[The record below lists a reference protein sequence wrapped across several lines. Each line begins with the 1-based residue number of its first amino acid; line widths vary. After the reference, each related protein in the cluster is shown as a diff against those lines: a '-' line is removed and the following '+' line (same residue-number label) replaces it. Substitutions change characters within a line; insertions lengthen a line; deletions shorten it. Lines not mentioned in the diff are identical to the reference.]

1 MKRNRG
7 KQSNDDKSFSSK
19 WHPIFKKAV
28 DDLCYLLSR
37 GYADNS
43 SLQIVGNRYKLNKRQ
58 RNAVIRMSCSRQQT
72 LGRKQSEC

>member
-7 KQSNDDKSFSSK
+7 KQSNDDNSFSSK

-37 GYADNS
+37 GYAD
-43 SLQIVGNRYKLNKRQ
+43 
-58 RNAVIRMSCSRQQT
+58 MH
-72 LGRKQSEC
+72 